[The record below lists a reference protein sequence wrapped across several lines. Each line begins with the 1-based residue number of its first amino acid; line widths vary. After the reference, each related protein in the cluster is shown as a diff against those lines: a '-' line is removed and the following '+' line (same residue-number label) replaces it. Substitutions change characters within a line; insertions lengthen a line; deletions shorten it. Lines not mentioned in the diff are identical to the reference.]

1 MLVKEI
7 IQIFLLVTKVNI
19 LQRKKNQMYFLFYLF
34 TSLLFKNLTL
44 PATPAQTHTCMRTQT
59 NTQGHGGRKQEEA
72 TGGQKRKDTIVGIA
86 HVIVIDLSISVN
98 KTATL
103 HSNFFYYLF

>member
-44 PATPAQTHTCMRTQT
+44 PATPAQTHTCMRTQAHRQT
-59 NTQGHGGRKQEEA
+59 H
-72 TGGQKRKDTIVGIA
+72 KDTEAESRRRQLEGKRE
-86 HVIVIDLSISVN
+86 
-98 KTATL
+98 KTQL
-103 HSNFFYYLF
+103 LGLLM